1 MVIRWRR
8 TRQNGFGK
16 KCCAPNDKMENHLLP
31 AKSTRFLCNS
41 YCLLCVETK
50 HFFYRFSLLY
60 LYYIRIYFTIIYLFF
75 FFSLSF
81 ILTVMFVNYIAS
93 KLYENNFSY
102 SPILRS
108 FSGNAEIF
116 FQFFQTSRRCYTWR
130 PIFVQLRINCNYCCY
145 VLVII
150 G

>member
-1 MVIRWRR
+1 MASSCNLFISRENNRYFFFRAGRSNILSDIPENPQPKVVIRWRR

-75 FFSLSF
+75 FFPSH
-81 ILTVMFVNYIAS
+81 
-93 KLYENNFSY
+93 SY
-102 SPILRS
+102 L
-108 FSGNAEIF
+108 
-116 FQFFQTSRRCYTWR
+116 
-130 PIFVQLRINCNYCCY
+130 L
-145 VLVII
+145 
-150 G
+150 